1 MLTIIA
7 AVLYLLLSCSYWLRR
22 PLPMQ
27 PWLER
32 AVLLVAVALH
42 TIGLQRAIWQDGTVD
57 LGLFKAASLLG
68 LIIAILV
75 LFNQLRRGALD
86 LSTWL
91 LPISAITALAASFF
105 TSGFEAREASF
116 GVLLHVM
123 FALLAYALFTV
134 TLVYA
139 LVVRAQDRGLKHHKL
154 SAFLLKLPPL
164 QTMEHT
170 QFKLAWISF
179 ILLTL
184 AMVVGYTAAD
194 DFLGQQI
201 AHKMI
206 LTLVAWCFFAALF
219 VGHHFWGWR
228 AVMTLRWL
236 VSGYLL
242 LTLGFFGSKIVVEL
256 ILNQT

>member
-22 PLPMQ
+22 PLPGQ
-27 PWLER
+27 PWSESL
-32 AVLLVAVALH
+32 VLLLAVTLH
-42 TIGLQRAIWQDGTVD
+42 TIGLQQAIWLDGSVD
-57 LGLFKAASLLG
+57 LGLFKASSLLG
-68 LIIAILV
+68 LILAILV
-75 LFNQLRRGALD
+75 LFNQLQRGVLD

-91 LPISAITALAASFF
+91 LPVSAFTALLATFF
-105 TSGFEAREASF
+105 TSGFEAREATF

-139 LVVRAQDRGLKHHKL
+139 LVVRAQDRGLKHHRL
-154 SAFLLKLPPL
+154 SSFLLRLPPL
-164 QTMEHT
+164 QTMEHA

-194 DFLGQQI
+194 GFLGEQI
-201 AHKMI
+201 AHKTI
-206 LTLVAWCFFAALF
+206 FTLMGWGFFAALF

-236 VSGYLL
+236 IAGYLL
-242 LTLGFFGSKIVVEL
+242 LSVGFFGSKIVLEL
-256 ILNQT
+256 ILRQT